1 MTDETAVETKTEV
14 VTEGE
19 QPQYTVSEQQAMA
32 TGWKPKDQWDGDP
45 DDWVP
50 ARQYIKN
57 GELFGRINSYKN
69 KIVNLEKTVGEL
81 VKHNEKIYETGYK
94 DAIDTLKQER
104 KQALREG
111 DTERVLELEE
121 RAEALQQE
129 YEEKKQ
135 DFKQSVQTPQVATN
149 PIFDEWLANNP
160 WYEQDAALHG
170 YADGEARTLVEASQ
184 RAGKVV
190 DYDKLLVE
198 VSRKV
203 RDKFPEKFGMREK
216 MPSAVTKGDEP
227 TTRRASSSDN
237 YKLTPMEEEIFK
249 TLEKSGLT
257 KEKYVEDLKKVKAR
271 KGE

>member
-1 MTDETAVETKTEV
+1 MTEQVENKEGTESQQQ
-14 VTEGE
+14 E
-19 QPQYTVSEQQAMA
+19 QPQYTEVEQQAMS
-32 TGWKPKDQWDGDP
+32 TGWMPKDQWSGNP
-45 DDWVP
+45 DDWVS
-50 ARQYIKN
+50 ARQYVKN

-81 VKHNEKIYETGYK
+81 VKHNEKLYETGYK
-94 DAIDTLKQER
+94 DAIDALKVER

-129 YEEKKQ
+129 YQEKQQQFNTTVK
-135 DFKQSVQTPQVATN
+135 VPEVATN
-149 PIFDEWLANNP
+149 PVFDEWLANNP

-190 DYDKLLVE
+190 NYDKLLVE

-203 RDKFPEKFGMREK
+203 REKFPEKFGLREK
-216 MPSAVTKGDEP
+216 MTSSVTTGDEP
-227 TTRRASSSDN
+227 VRRTVSNNS
-237 YKLTPMEEEIFK
+237 YKLTAMEEEIFK